1 MLDKKIHQD
10 FLKKNGETKFDEKML
25 EQWIIDVRSSFCM
38 KLDTAVSVHEP
49 LSHRWICK
57 RKWDN
62 CERE

>member
-49 LSHRWICK
+49 LSAK
-57 RKWDN
+57 EN
-62 CERE
+62 ERIVKENRMAR